1 VLGLGYER
9 EDEGRANL
17 TNKMGVACHAD
28 DDDDDADPDLRSS

>member
-17 TNKMGVACHAD
+17 TNKMGVMMMMMMMM
-28 DDDDDADPDLRSS
+28 LIQI